1 MFALLFVASVPTL
14 VLRLRRA
21 RGMERQQIKW
31 PAFTAVMAASGSVLT
46 YTIAE
51 AIGSPWLEWAGFV
64 ILITALASFPIPMGI
79 TIVRYR
85 LYEIDTLINRTLV

>member
-1 MFALLFVASVPTL
+1 
-14 VLRLRRA
+14 
-21 RGMERQQIKW
+21 MERQQIKW

-64 ILITALASFPIPMGI
+64 ILIIGGVATTQAVF
-79 TIVRYR
+79 
-85 LYEIDTLINRTLV
+85 RTLTGQEERR